1 MNLIF
6 FVFSQFYADDCFWIN
21 PTHMNRIIHA
31 LYQLNELQYDL
42 LSKSQ
47 NNQLDTSW
55 PTIQFA

>member
-1 MNLIF
+1 
-6 FVFSQFYADDCFWIN
+6 
-21 PTHMNRIIHA
+21 MNRIIHA